1 MTAEQM
7 DLLQEIL
14 NIENTHGAFRI
25 VFGDDSCITGGRV
38 YQYEDYQN
46 DAIRIA
52 HQIIRDELEAV
63 RKGGFN
69 SGFDAGSEWERK
81 TA

>member
-14 NIENTHGAFRI
+14 NIENGYGLFRI
-25 VFGDDSCITGGRV
+25 VFGDDSCITGGCV
-38 YQYEDYQN
+38 YKYSDYQN

-52 HQIIRDELEAV
+52 HQIIRDEIESVKKESFNA
-63 RKGGFN
+63 GFK
-69 SGFDAGSEWERK
+69 AGSEWERK

>member
-14 NIENTHGAFRI
+14 NIENIYGAFRI

-38 YQYEDYQN
+38 YKYEDYQN
-46 DAIRIA
+46 DAIKIA
-52 HQIIRDELEAV
+52 HQIIRDEIEIIV
-63 RKGGFN
+63 KRKFDA
-69 SGFDAGSEWERK
+69 GFDAGSEWERK